1 MVITVMK
8 VFYKKIET
16 KNQSILDKHAPKK
29 LKFIPAKNSNLVTKN
44 LRKTIIKGQ
53 NFETNIYV
61 KQQKKRKVSI
71 INKEVS
77 AWVFCVKIRENISET
92 ETKKLLLI
100 IGNFGK
106 L

>member
-44 LRKTIIKGQ
+44 LRKTITKRSKLR
-53 NFETNIYV
+53 NKYLCETT
-61 KQQKKRKVSI
+61 
-71 INKEVS
+71 KEAKS
-77 AWVFCVKIRENISET
+77 LYN
-92 ETKKLLLI
+92 
-100 IGNFGK
+100 
-106 L
+106 